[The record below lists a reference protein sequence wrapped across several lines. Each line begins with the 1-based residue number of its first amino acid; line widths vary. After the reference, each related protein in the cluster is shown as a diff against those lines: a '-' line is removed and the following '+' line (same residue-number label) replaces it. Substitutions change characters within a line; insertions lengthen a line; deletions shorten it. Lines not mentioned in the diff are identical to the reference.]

1 MAPRLPWAAKPT
13 SPEGAHVKLLDYIDL
28 LQNELRN
35 ARVQNLSSAPSTPV
49 AGQIYW
55 DTTLG
60 QFGIYSGSGW
70 VYVGGGGYTDEQAQD
85 AIGAALTD
93 TTTIDF
99 TYNDAANTIIADV
112 KKALD
117 HTWVT
122 DFDTQV
128 RTSRLDQ
135 MAAPT
140 ADVSLNSHKLT
151 HVTDPTGAQDA
162 ATKNYVDAAINGL
175 DWKANVRAATTG
187 AGTLASSFQNG
198 SVIDGVTL
206 ASGDRILIK
215 NQASGPE
222 NGLYTVNGSGAQ
234 TRATDADANAEV
246 TTGLTVAVSEGTV
259 NGDTIWMLTSPDAS
273 IVLGTSSLVFTELP
287 APNMLTVV
295 APLVR
300 TGNQLSL
307 DTTSTT
313 HVARIWSGAPTGGA
327 TSEVVTHSLGT
338 RDVIVQVINN
348 ASPWDAV
355 MVTWEA
361 TSTNTVTIRS
371 GANLPAGYRVVVTG

>member
-117 HTWVT
+117 HT
-122 DFDTQV
+122 
-128 RTSRLDQ
+128 S
-135 MAAPT
+135 APT
-140 ADVSLNSHKLT
+140 ADVPLNSHKPT
-151 HVTDPTGAQDA
+151 NVTDPTGAQDA

-206 ASGDRILIK
+206 ATGDRILIK

-222 NGLYTVNGSGAQ
+222 NGLYTVNASGAP

-273 IVLGTSSLVFTELP
+273 IVLGTSSPVFTELP

-295 APLVR
+295 AP
-300 TGNQLSL
+300 
-307 DTTSTT
+307 
-313 HVARIWSGAPTGGA
+313 
-327 TSEVVTHSLGT
+327 
-338 RDVIVQVINN
+338 
-348 ASPWDAV
+348 
-355 MVTWEA
+355 
-361 TSTNTVTIRS
+361 
-371 GANLPAGYRVVVTG
+371 

>member
-151 HVTDPTGAQDA
+151 NVTDPTGAQAA
-162 ATKNYVDAAINGL
+162 ATKHYVDAAIN
-175 DWKANVRAATTG
+175 G

-198 SVIDGVTL
+198 SVIDGLTL
-206 ASGDRILIK
+206 ATGDRILIK

-222 NGLYTVNGSGAQ
+222 NGLYTVNASGAP

-295 APLVR
+295 AP
-300 TGNQLSL
+300 
-307 DTTSTT
+307 
-313 HVARIWSGAPTGGA
+313 
-327 TSEVVTHSLGT
+327 
-338 RDVIVQVINN
+338 
-348 ASPWDAV
+348 
-355 MVTWEA
+355 
-361 TSTNTVTIRS
+361 
-371 GANLPAGYRVVVTG
+371 